1 MATWPAA
8 LEIGEGATP
17 NELDIDK
24 ALTSSQVKRFRDR
37 DARLNDALQDGAAAP
52 FDLNVNN
59 VTVAGDLT
67 VTGDINLTGNIDF
80 PEKLLIY
87 SNI

>member
-24 ALTSSQVKRFRDR
+24 PITSSQAKRLRDR
-37 DARLNDALQDGAAAP
+37 DARLNDALQDGASAP

-59 VTVAGDLT
+59 VTVQGT
-67 VTGDINLTGNIDF
+67 FVVTQGLEF
-80 PEKLLIY
+80 PELALIY
-87 SNI
+87 AAD